1 MWTKNDNK
9 SNLKKRKGISL
20 ITLIITIVVA
30 IILTVVI
37 IMVSTKENAIGSA
50 RANKVLSNRDTIES
64 EIKMYVSNVQSDTR
78 GYFTTL
84 QIISGAAKQRE
95 TENKFLK
102 DGTIKY
108 RIVACES
115 VVAGVNDEEVSEKQI
130 YKLDSEKYKE
140 KTGHDLPAAPN
151 SHSAW
156 YVDGNGTVYVAFDSK
171 DNIPKSLKSGS
182 DETMLVDNS
191 LLNTYTV
198 ITDLEVCEEFD
209 DTPIDPDK
217 DKDDDEKQDD
227 IIIPDTTE
235 YGWFTWTVSNGQV
248 TITGFNETKI
258 SEEGYYPTT
267 VVFPKTIQ
275 GNPVVAI
282 NGWSFYGRNKIE
294 KLYVSEGIKTV
305 GDGAFQ
311 YCSGLTEVYLP
322 STLEN
327 ISNSTSSGYAPF
339 YSCNSI
345 KKIMI
350 PQSVVNSSRSAS
362 SIFYNSR
369 TGINQVLFVGDITS
383 IGNDAFDYMT
393 SLNNIVIPKTTVSIG
408 SCAFRNCSSLPRI
421 SVPNSVV
428 SIGDWAFQYCY
439 GATELKLGNGLKT
452 IESGAFY
459 SCSQLPVIKIPEGTT
474 KIGDCAFQYCT
485 ALTEV
490 YLPSTLS
497 SITNSTSSG
506 YAPFYE
512 CRNITK
518 ITVPQYVI
526 DGSRSASSI
535 FTYSRGKINHVEFSG
550 TITNIGAYAFDGFT
564 GLENISNK
572 TVLIPSTVTS
582 IGAYAFRNCSSV
594 SSIEVPDFVTSI
606 GDWAFQNCS
615 NATVLKLGK
624 KLEKIESG
632 AFYNCSKLPNLIV
645 PEGVTKIGDCAFQ
658 YCNALTD
665 VYLPSTLSNITNST
679 SSGYAPFY
687 ECRNITK
694 ITVPQY
700 VIDGNRSASSI
711 FTYSRGKIKQV
722 DFSGTIKYIGTYAFD
737 GFTGLENISSKTVLI
752 PSTVTSI
759 GAYAFRNC
767 SSVSSIEVPDFV
779 TIIGDWAFQ
788 NCSNSSKLTLGTGLK
803 NIESGAFYNCSKLP
817 NLIVPEGV
825 TKIGDCA
832 FQYCNALTEVYLP
845 STLSNITNSTSSG
858 YAPFYECRNITK
870 ITVPQYVIDGNRS
883 ASSIFTYSK
892 GNIKQVDFSGTIKYI
907 GSYAFDGF
915 TGLENISS
923 KTVLIPSTVTSIGA
937 YAFRNCSSVSSI
949 EVPDFVTIIGDWAFQ
964 NCSNATV
971 LKLGKKL
978 EKIESGAF
986 YNCSKLPNLI
996 VPEGVTKIGDCA
1008 FQYCNALTEVHL
1020 PSTLSSI
1027 SNSTSSGY
1035 APFYECRNITKIT
1048 VPQYVID
1055 GSRSASSIFNYSKNK
1070 IENVEFS
1077 GNVTFIGAYAFDGFT
1092 GFKNISED
1100 TVVIPSTVTSIGNYA
1115 FRNCSSV
1122 SSIEVPDFVTSIG
1135 DWAFQN
1141 CYSMTTLNLGK
1152 GLQYIGAGAF
1162 QNCSSIPNLI
1172 VPEGVKTIGDCAFQ
1186 YCNAL
1191 TEVRLPSTLS
1201 NISNST
1207 SSGYAP
1213 FYECRNITK
1222 ITVPQ
1227 YVIDGNRSASNIFY
1241 YSRGKINQV
1250 DFSGTINYIGSY
1262 AFDNFTGLENISS
1275 ETVLIPETVTY
1286 IGDNAFRNCSLVSSI
1301 EIPDFVTSIGDWA
1314 FQSCSSAIKLNLGT
1328 GLQTIGNGAFQ
1339 NCSKLPNLIV
1349 PEGVTKIG
1357 DCAFQY
1363 CNALTDVYLPSTL
1376 SNITNSTSSGY
1387 APFYECRNITKITVP
1402 QYVIDGNRSASNIFY
1417 YSRGKINQVDFSGTI
1432 NYIGSYAF
1440 DNFTGLE
1447 NISSE
1452 TVLIPETVTYIG
1464 DNAFRNCS
1472 LVSSIEIPDFVTS
1485 IGDWAFQSCSSA
1497 IKLNLGT
1504 GLQTIGNGAF
1514 QNCSKLPNLI
1524 VPEGV
1529 TKIGDCAFQYCNA
1542 LTDVYLPSTLSNI
1555 TNSTSSGYAP
1565 FYECRNITKITV
1577 PQYVTG
1583 NNDITNIFYY
1593 SRGKIKDIYLDS
1605 NVTSITSNGLSEF
1618 SDVTLHFK
1626 GSIPSGAPWGGSNVK
1641 TVQE

>member
-9 SNLKKRKGISL
+9 GNLKKRKGISL

-191 LLNTYTV
+191 LLNIYTV

-311 YCSGLTEVYLP
+311 YCTALTEVYLP
-322 STLEN
+322 STLSSITN
-327 ISNSTSSGYAPF
+327 YTSSSYAPF
-339 YSCNSI
+339 YNCNSI

-350 PQSVVNSSRSAS
+350 PQAVVNSSRSAS
-362 SIFYNSR
+362 NIFYNSR
-369 TGINQVLFVGDITS
+369 GSINQVLFVGDITS
-383 IGNDAFDYMT
+383 IGNYAFDYMT
-393 SLNNIVIPKTTVSIG
+393 ALNNIVIPKTTVSIG
-408 SCAFRNCSSLPRI
+408 SYAFRNCNSLPKI

-497 SITNSTSSG
+497 SITNYTSSS

-512 CRNITK
+512 CRNIVK

-526 DGSRSASSI
+526 NNNHSASNI
-535 FTYSRGKINHVEFSG
+535 FYYSK
-550 TITNIGAYAFDGFT
+550 
-564 GLENISNK
+564 
-572 TVLIPSTVTS
+572 
-582 IGAYAFRNCSSV
+582 
-594 SSIEVPDFVTSI
+594 
-606 GDWAFQNCS
+606 
-615 NATVLKLGK
+615 
-624 KLEKIESG
+624 
-632 AFYNCSKLPNLIV
+632 
-645 PEGVTKIGDCAFQ
+645 
-658 YCNALTD
+658 
-665 VYLPSTLSNITNST
+665 
-679 SSGYAPFY
+679 
-687 ECRNITK
+687 
-694 ITVPQY
+694 
-700 VIDGNRSASSI
+700 GN
-711 FTYSRGKIKQV
+711 IKQV
-722 DFSGTIKYIGTYAFD
+722 DFSGTITFIGTYAFD

-767 SSVSSIEVPDFV
+767 TSVSSIEVPDFV
-779 TIIGDWAFQ
+779 TSVGDWAFQ
-788 NCSNSSKLTLGTGLK
+788 NCSNATSLKLGKKLETIAT
-803 NIESGAFYNCSKLP
+803 GAFYNCSKIP
-817 NLIVPEGV
+817 KVIMPEGLA
-825 TKIGDCA
+825 TIGDCA
-832 FQYCNALTEVYLP
+832 FQYCTALTEVYLP
-845 STLSNITNSTSSG
+845 STLSSITNYTSSS
-858 YAPFYECRNITK
+858 YAPFYECRNIVK
-870 ITVPQYVIDGNRS
+870 ITVPQYVINNNHS
-883 ASSIFTYSK
+883 ASNIFYYSK
-892 GNIKQVDFSGTIKYI
+892 GNIKQVDFSGTITFIGTYAFDGFTGLENISSKTVLIPKTATSI
-907 GSYAFDGF
+907 GSYAFRNCSSVSSIEVPDFVTSIGDWAFQNCSNSTSLKLGKELKTIATGAFYNCSKIPNLVVPEGLTAIGDCAFQSCTALTEVYLPSTLSSITNYTSSSYAPFYDCRNITKITVPQYVINNNHSASNIFYYSKGNIKQVDFSGTITFIGTYAFDGF

-937 YAFRNCSSVSSI
+937 YAFRNCTSVSSI
-949 EVPDFVTIIGDWAFQ
+949 EVPDFVTSVGDWAFQ
-964 NCSNATV
+964 NCSNASV
-971 LKLGKKL
+971 LTLGKKL
-978 EKIESGAF
+978 EKIEIGAF
-986 YNCSKLPNLI
+986 YNCQKIPNLI
-996 VPEGVTKIGDCA
+996 VPEGVTKIGDCS
-1008 FQYCNALTEVHL
+1008 FQNCVSLKEVYL
-1020 PSTLSSI
+1020 PSTLNSI
-1027 SNSTSSGY
+1027 TNNTSSSY
-1035 APFYECRNITKIT
+1035 APFYYCKNITKIT
-1048 VPQYVID
+1048 VPQYVINN
-1055 GSRSASSIFNYSKNK
+1055 SNYASNIFYYSK
-1070 IENVEFS
+1070 ENINEIAFS
-1077 GNVTFIGAYAFDGFT
+1077 GKITFIGQYAFDGFT
-1092 GFKNISED
+1092 GLKNISSE
-1100 TVVIPSTVTSIGNYA
+1100 TVLIPETVTYIGNNA

-1122 SSIEVPDFVTSIG
+1122 TSIEIPNFVTSIG
-1135 DWAFQN
+1135 DW
-1141 CYSMTTLNLGK
+1141 S
-1152 GLQYIGAGAF
+1152 F
-1162 QNCSSIPNLI
+1162 QNCSSVTKINFGTGLQTIGTGAFCNCSKLPNLI
-1172 VPEGVKTIGDCAFQ
+1172 VSEGLKTIGDCAFQ
-1186 YCNAL
+1186 NCNAL
-1191 TEVRLPSTLS
+1191 TEVYLPSTLE
-1201 NISNST
+1201 NITNNT
-1207 SSGYAP
+1207 SSSYAP
-1213 FYECRNITK
+1213 FYNCNNITK
-1222 ITVPQ
+1222 VTVPQ
-1227 YVIDGNRSASNIFY
+1227 LVINNNHSASNIFY
-1241 YSRGKINQV
+1241 YSRGKIKQV

-1314 FQSCSSAIKLNLGT
+1314 FQNCSNASKLNLGT
-1328 GLQTIGNGAFQ
+1328 GLQTIGTGAFC
-1339 NCSKLPNLIV
+1339 NCSKIPSLIM
-1349 PEGVTKIG
+1349 PEGLKTIK
-1357 DCAFQY
+1357 DCAFQS
-1363 CNALTDVYLPSTL
+1363 CAALTEVYLPSTL
-1376 SNITNSTSSGY
+1376 ENITNNTSSSY
-1387 APFYECRNITKITVP
+1387 APFYNCNNITKVTVP
-1402 QYVIDGNRSASNIFY
+1402 QLVINNNHSASNIFY
-1417 YSRGKINQVDFSGTI
+1417 YSRGKIKQVAFSGQIT
-1432 NYIGSYAF
+1432 YIGSYAF
-1440 DNFTGLE
+1440 DSFTGLE
-1447 NISSE
+1447 NISGE
-1452 TVLIPETVTYIG
+1452 TVMLPESTTSIG
-1464 DNAFRNCS
+1464 ANAFRNCS
-1472 LVSSIEIPDFVTS
+1472 SLTSIEIPDFVTS
-1485 IGDWAFQSCSSA
+1485 IGDWAFQNCSKASN
-1497 IKLNLGT
+1497 LNLGT
-1504 GLQTIGNGAF
+1504 GLKTIGTGAF
-1514 QNCSKLPNLI
+1514 CNCSNLPDLMI
-1524 VPEGV
+1524 PEGV
-1529 TKIGDCAFQYCNA
+1529 KTIGDCAFQNCNA
-1542 LTDVYLPSTLSNI
+1542 LTEVYLPSTLENI
-1555 TNSTSSGYAP
+1555 TNNTSSSYAP
-1565 FYECRNITKITV
+1565 FYNCNNINKITV

-1583 NNDITNIFYY
+1583 SRDLTYVFYY

-1605 NVTSITSNGLSEF
+1605 NVTSITSNGLSGF